1 MDWIPEAV
9 IEDFKEAAKLAG
21 VQLAT
26 SDIEIEKM
34 PAPHVPPSRLPP
46 GKMAVYV
53 FSQDAAFL
61 KVGKVGP
68 KSQARYTSQ
77 HYNPRSAMSTL
88 AASILADKKRPDLA
102 KVDESN
108 VGDWI
113 KSHVDRVNFLLEEH
127 HGVHVLTLLESFLQC
142 RLKPKYE
149 GFKSQKR

>member
-68 KSQARYTSQ
+68 
-77 HYNPRSAMSTL
+77 
-88 AASILADKKRPDLA
+88 
-102 KVDESN
+102 
-108 VGDWI
+108 
-113 KSHVDRVNFLLEEH
+113 
-127 HGVHVLTLLESFLQC
+127 C
-142 RLKPKYE
+142 
-149 GFKSQKR
+149 